1 MIKLEQCTRVGGDE
15 TAGYSISMD
24 KKYTVSEFIS
34 DVVDGN
40 NWGYIE
46 IKSKTQGYLRIDYDR
61 EDGIKQGIPPKFMGL
76 FVLSAMAS
84 GGWYNMNYYL
94 ETE

>member
-15 TAGYSISMD
+15 TAGYSVSMD
-24 KKYTVSEFIS
+24 EKYTVSEFIS

-46 IKSKTQGYLRIDYDR
+46 IKSRTQGYLRINYDR
-61 EDGIKQGIPPKFMGL
+61 SKKLDKEISLVFTELSVL
-76 FVLSAMAS
+76 FAKAS
-84 GGWYNMNYYL
+84 GGWSRMDYYL